1 MRAFIAIDLPL
12 EIKDH
17 LGRIEEKL
25 KASAADVKWVSPA
38 NIHLTLKFLGE
49 IDAQKKASLIR
60 IIEDTAKDKN
70 AFSLRLS
77 SAGAFPNIKYPRVI
91 WIGID
96 EGSAEVLKIAEE
108 LEEKIE
114 KIGIPK
120 ETREFSSHITIGRV
134 KSGLHRLK
142 LTEGIEEINKELG
155 EKLLELP
162 AGKITLFKST
172 LSPKGPAYEPLHET
186 SLQKIVSQ

>member
-1 MRAFIAIDLPL
+1 MRAFIAIDLPP
-12 EIKDH
+12 EIKDY
-17 LGRIEEKL
+17 LGRIEERL
-25 KASAADVKWVSPA
+25 KASGADVKWVSPA

-49 IDAQKKASLIR
+49 IDEQKKAALIG
-60 IIEDTAKDKN
+60 IIEDIAKDKT

-77 SAGAFPNIKYPRVI
+77 SAGAFPDIKYPRVI

-96 EGSAEVLKIAEE
+96 EGNAEVLKIAEE

-134 KSGLHRLK
+134 KSGLNRLK
-142 LTEGIEEINKELG
+142 LAEGIAGIDQELG
-155 EKLLELP
+155 GKHLELP
-162 AGKITLFKST
+162 VGKITLFKST
-172 LSPKGPAYEPLHET
+172 LSSKGPAYEPLHET
-186 SLQKIVSQ
+186 SLRAI

>member
-1 MRAFIAIDLPL
+1 MRAFIAIDLPV
-12 EIKDH
+12 EIKDY
-17 LGRIEEKL
+17 LGRIEERL
-25 KASAADVKWVSPA
+25 KTSAADVKWVSPA

-49 IDAQKKASLIR
+49 IDEQKKDSLIR
-60 IIEDTAKDKN
+60 IIESIAKDKD

-77 SAGAFPNIKYPRVI
+77 SAGAFPNIKYPRVV

-96 EGSAEVLKIAEE
+96 KGSVEVLKIAEE

-134 KSGLHRLK
+134 KSGLNRLK
-142 LTEGIEEINKELG
+142 LAEGIEEINKELS
-155 EKLLELP
+155 EKQLELP

-172 LSPKGPAYEPLHET
+172 LSPKGPVYEPLHET
-186 SLQKIVSQ
+186 SLQAI